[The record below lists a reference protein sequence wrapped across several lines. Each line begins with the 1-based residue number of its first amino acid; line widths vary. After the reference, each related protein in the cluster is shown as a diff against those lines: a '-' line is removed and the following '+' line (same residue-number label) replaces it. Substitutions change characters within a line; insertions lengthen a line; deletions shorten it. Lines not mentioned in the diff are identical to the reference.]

1 MDSVTLLLV
10 LMLAG
15 LVVLGV
21 IGVLDNHRRDRER
34 RDHP

>member
-15 LVVLGV
+15 LIVLGV
-21 IGVLDNHRRDRER
+21 IGVLDNRRRDRER
-34 RDHP
+34 RDHS

>member
-21 IGVLDNHRRDRER
+21 IGALDNRRRDRER